1 MKKIA
6 ILGAG
11 TVGGSC
17 AQILLRDAAVLEKN
31 AGEALE
37 LAYVVDLRDM
47 PDAPFHDK
55 MVKDFAVV
63 EADPEV
69 FLVIEAIGGCGAA
82 LNFVRRSLEA
92 GKHVVTSNKQLVAEH
107 GTQLLALAKAHGV
120 SFLFEASVG
129 GGIPVL
135 HPLSQC
141 LGANEILEVRGILNG
156 TTNFILTQ
164 MLEFGQSYDAA
175 LKDAQARGYAEQNP
189 AADVDGIDAGR
200 KICILADMMF
210 GKNVDPAR
218 VSMTGIS
225 TITAEDAAFAES
237 AGMKLKLLGRA
248 IRQGEQIAVFVSPHF
263 VAGAQPLAPVSGVLN
278 AIEVL
283 GKRQKVIAGVCA
295 DTDVWGLYTGAAKSG
310 CAVVHVEDG
319 SVTGRETSIFTA
331 PTDETEADTL
341 SALLSQYYL
350 PRGVLPREILLPF
363 AVDELSGL
371 ETVLTSRAGHRVT
384 LRVPQRGEKAELLA
398 MAERNARE
406 EVERVTTAAER
417 EDKTLRS
424 LAAMCGL
431 SAAPKRMESYDIS
444 NTGASDIVA
453 SMVVYAGARPLKRD
467 YRRFKMK
474 SVTEHPDDYASMEE
488 VLTRRLQRYADGDE
502 KFAPLPDVFL
512 IDGGMTHAAVA
523 EKVCAVFGLHI
534 PIFGMVKDD
543 RHRTRALTTAEGH
556 EIDLHADPAV
566 FALIGQIQEETHRF
580 AITYH
585 HESHTR
591 SSVASALDG
600 IPNIGE
606 VRKRKLLARFKS
618 VKAIREAEL
627 PALQSEL
634 GRAAGRAVYDHFHPK
649 EETP

>member
-283 GKRQKVIAGVCA
+283 GNNIGNAMFFGPGAGGPATASAVLGDVVDIVRNPGRKQPVDWSAEPA
-295 DTDVWGLYTGAAKSG
+295 DLTDPDAFEASFFLRTKLDKAACEQALGEIRWLPDQNGFHGGFTGKTCWTRSGRCWNKFGSESVLPCHTSMTGGIFYETQMGTRVHAGRAGRGGAAFSVQRVAESAHG
-310 CAVVHVEDG
+310 GPRAGQRERMGAPEAAVLAV
-319 SVTGRETSIFTA
+319 
-331 PTDETEADTL
+331 
-341 SALLSQYYL
+341 
-350 PRGVLPREILLPF
+350 PRGRV
-363 AVDELSGL
+363 
-371 ETVLTSRAGHRVT
+371 RARA
-384 LRVPQRGEKAELLA
+384 RRGRRK
-398 MAERNARE
+398 
-406 EVERVTTAAER
+406 
-417 EDKTLRS
+417 
-424 LAAMCGL
+424 
-431 SAAPKRMESYDIS
+431 
-444 NTGASDIVA
+444 
-453 SMVVYAGARPLKRD
+453 RPLVR
-467 YRRFKMK
+467 
-474 SVTEHPDDYASMEE
+474 A
-488 VLTRRLQRYADGDE
+488 A
-502 KFAPLPDVFL
+502 
-512 IDGGMTHAAVA
+512 GG
-523 EKVCAVFGLHI
+523 
-534 PIFGMVKDD
+534 
-543 RHRTRALTTAEGH
+543 
-556 EIDLHADPAV
+556 
-566 FALIGQIQEETHRF
+566 
-580 AITYH
+580 
-585 HESHTR
+585 
-591 SSVASALDG
+591 
-600 IPNIGE
+600 
-606 VRKRKLLARFKS
+606 
-618 VKAIREAEL
+618 
-627 PALQSEL
+627 
-634 GRAAGRAVYDHFHPK
+634 AAGRALAAAWGVLSAPVRLRRARALARSAFVRAGDGRGVFARIPAAAQSAAGVAVRASCDRGRGLWGGAGAVFLCAAGSAYFPPVGAK
-649 EETP
+649 KSAVCC